1 MYFKLAFKNIKKSY
15 KNYVIYFLTLIFGIC
30 IFYTFNSIESQSVM
44 MELNE
49 QKQSAFMMAEQL
61 IGYFSVFIAFVLG
74 FLIVYANNYLIKRR
88 KKEFGIYMTLGMENG
103 SLSKMIFLETL
114 FIGAISLEIG
124 VILGIMLSQALSVL
138 TAYMFQVDLTKFQ
151 FVFSP
156 LGFKRT
162 VLCFSIIYLVVLIF
176 NFISVRKIKLID
188 LLTASKRNEKPTIK
202 NLWVSVILFLV
213 SVGILGIAYYKVI
226 HDGIAFASFNALGL
240 PILLGCIGTFIFFY
254 SLTGFF
260 LKVIQGNKKFY
271 LIDLN
276 MFVMKQIS
284 SKINTTF
291 VSLSFICL
299 MLFLAI
305 CTFSGGLGINRAINA
320 DLKDLTKFDVTFW
333 SNSGENIET
342 LLKEKN
348 IDISN
353 IAKEDSNM
361 VMYDSGV
368 KYSNFLS
375 KEGMTAM
382 KNYFPVANDNDILVI
397 GENGYNN
404 TLKLLGKEPV
414 NLKENKYLA
423 VGNIDEMK
431 KWVNESLENGN
442 IDQMKKLVNK
452 SSENGNID
460 QMKKLVNKSS
470 ENGKKIN
477 ISGKTLEP
485 ANKKYENIN
494 LYNFTMK
501 GDILIFVVKDSLLEG
516 LKPVS
521 SRFNMM
527 LKDNSNTKEELESIR
542 DQLVE
547 SQVYSITKKEIYDN
561 AAGLGATMAYLGI
574 YLGLIFI
581 ITSAVVLAIQQLTES
596 TDNVERYRLLKEI
609 GVDQKMIN
617 KAIFTQVGVYFML
630 PLSLAIVHSIV
641 GLKISSTI
649 VGVFGNASIM
659 PNIII
664 TAIIFV
670 IIYGGYFLAT
680 YLGAKKNINERS

>member
-114 FIGAISLEIG
+114 FIGAISLGIG
-124 VILGIMLSQALSVL
+124 VVLGIMLSQALSVL

-213 SVGILGIAYYKVI
+213 SLGILGIAYYKVI

-271 LIDLN
+271 LRDLN

-333 SNSGENIET
+333 SNSGENIEN

-353 IAKEDSNM
+353 IAEEDSNM
-361 VMYDSGV
+361 IMYDSKI

-414 NLKENKYLA
+414 NLKENQYLA

-442 IDQMKKLVNK
+442 ID
-452 SSENGNID
+452 E
-460 QMKKLVNKSS
+460 MKKLVNKSS
-470 ENGKKIN
+470 ENGKNIN

-527 LKDNSNTKEELESIR
+527 LKDNSNTKEELGSIR

>member
-114 FIGAISLEIG
+114 FIGAISLGIG
-124 VILGIMLSQALSVL
+124 VVLGIMLSQALSVL

-271 LIDLN
+271 LRDLN

-333 SNSGENIET
+333 SNSGENIEN

-361 VMYDSGV
+361 IMYDSGV

-397 GENGYNN
+397 GEKGYNN

-414 NLKENKYLA
+414 NLKENQYLA

-442 IDQMKKLVNK
+442 M
-452 SSENGNID
+452 D

-477 ISGKTLEP
+477 ISRKTLEP

-527 LKDNSNTKEELESIR
+527 LKDNSNTKEELENVR

>member
-114 FIGAISLEIG
+114 FIGAISLGIG
-124 VILGIMLSQALSVL
+124 VVLGIMLSQALSVL

-271 LIDLN
+271 LRDLN

-333 SNSGENIET
+333 SNSGENIEN

-361 VMYDSGV
+361 VMYDSKI

-414 NLKENKYLA
+414 NLKENQYLA

-431 KWVNESLENGN
+431 KWVNESLE
-442 IDQMKKLVNK
+442 
-452 SSENGNID
+452 SGNID

-527 LKDNSNTKEELESIR
+527 LKDNSNTKEELEAIR

>member
-114 FIGAISLEIG
+114 FIGAISLGIG
-124 VILGIMLSQALSVL
+124 VVLGIMLSQALSVL
-138 TAYMFQVDLTKFQ
+138 TAYMFQVDLTEFQ

-213 SVGILGIAYYKVI
+213 SVGILGTAYYKVI

-271 LIDLN
+271 LRDLN

-333 SNSGENIET
+333 SNSGENIEN

-361 VMYDSGV
+361 VMYDSKI
-368 KYSNFLS
+368 KYSSFLS

-414 NLKENKYLA
+414 NLKENQYLA

-431 KWVNESLENGN
+431 KWVNESL
-442 IDQMKKLVNK
+442 
-452 SSENGNID
+452 
-460 QMKKLVNKSS
+460 

-527 LKDNSNTKEELESIR
+527 LKDNSNTKEELGSIR

-680 YLGAKKNINERS
+680 YLGAKKNINERL

>member
-114 FIGAISLEIG
+114 FIGAISLGIG
-124 VILGIMLSQALSVL
+124 VVLGIMLSQALSVL

-188 LLTASKRNEKPTIK
+188 LLTASKRNENPTIK

-213 SVGILGIAYYKVI
+213 SVGILVTAYYKVI

-271 LIDLN
+271 LRDLN

-333 SNSGENIET
+333 SNSGENIEN

-452 SSENGNID
+452 SSENG
-460 QMKKLVNKSS
+460 
-470 ENGKKIN
+470 KKIN

-527 LKDNSNTKEELESIR
+527 LKDNSNTKEELEAIK

>member
-61 IGYFSVFIAFVLG
+61 MGYFSVFIAFVLG

-114 FIGAISLEIG
+114 FIGAISLGIG
-124 VILGIMLSQALSVL
+124 LVLGIMLSQALSVL

-213 SVGILGIAYYKVI
+213 SLGILGTAYYKVI

-240 PILLGCIGTFIFFY
+240 PILLGCTGTFIFFY

-271 LIDLN
+271 LRDLN

-333 SNSGENIET
+333 SNSGENIEN

-361 VMYDSGV
+361 VMYDSKI

-414 NLKENKYLA
+414 NLKENQYLA

-431 KWVNESLENGN
+431 KWVNESLENG
-442 IDQMKKLVNK
+442 
-452 SSENGNID
+452 
-460 QMKKLVNKSS
+460 
-470 ENGKKIN
+470 KKIN

-485 ANKKYENIN
+485 ENKKYENIN

-501 GDILIFVVKDSLLEG
+501 GDILIFVVKDSLIEG

-527 LKDNSNTKEELESIR
+527 LKDNSNTKEELENVR

-659 PNIII
+659 PNVII

-680 YLGAKKNINERS
+680 YLGAKKNINERA

>member
-114 FIGAISLEIG
+114 FIGAISLGIG
-124 VILGIMLSQALSVL
+124 VVLGIMLSQALSVL

-271 LIDLN
+271 LRDLN

-333 SNSGENIET
+333 SNSGENIEN

-361 VMYDSGV
+361 IMYDSKI

-414 NLKENKYLA
+414 NLKENQYLA

-431 KWVNESLENGN
+431 KWVNESL
-442 IDQMKKLVNK
+442 
-452 SSENGNID
+452 ENGNID

-527 LKDNSNTKEELESIR
+527 LKDNSNTKEELEAIR

>member
-61 IGYFSVFIAFVLG
+61 MGYFSVFIAFVLG

-114 FIGAISLEIG
+114 FIGAISLGIG
-124 VILGIMLSQALSVL
+124 VVLGIMLSQGLSVL

-213 SVGILGIAYYKVI
+213 SVGILGTAYYKVI

-271 LIDLN
+271 LRDLN

-333 SNSGENIET
+333 SNSGENIEN

-361 VMYDSGV
+361 VMYDSKI
-368 KYSNFLS
+368 KYSSFLS

-414 NLKENKYLA
+414 NLKENQYLA

-431 KWVNESLENGN
+431 KWVNESL
-442 IDQMKKLVNK
+442 
-452 SSENGNID
+452 
-460 QMKKLVNKSS
+460 

-527 LKDNSNTKEELESIR
+527 LKDNSNTKEELENVR

-641 GLKISSTI
+641 GLKISSSI

>member
-114 FIGAISLEIG
+114 FIGAISLGIG
-124 VILGIMLSQALSVL
+124 VVLGIMLSQALSVL

-271 LIDLN
+271 LRDLN

-333 SNSGENIET
+333 SNSGENIEN

-361 VMYDSGV
+361 VMYDSKI
-368 KYSNFLS
+368 KYSSFLS

-414 NLKENKYLA
+414 NLKENQYLA

-442 IDQMKKLVNK
+442 MDQMKEWAN
-452 SSENGNID
+452 N
-460 QMKKLVNKSS
+460 SS

-527 LKDNSNTKEELESIR
+527 LKDNSNTKEELEEVR
-542 DQLVE
+542 DHLVE

>member
-114 FIGAISLEIG
+114 FIGAISLGIG
-124 VILGIMLSQALSVL
+124 VVLGIMLSQALSVL

-226 HDGIAFASFNALGL
+226 HDGIAFASFNVLGL

-271 LIDLN
+271 LRDLN

-333 SNSGENIET
+333 SNSGENIEN

-361 VMYDSGV
+361 VMYDSEV

-397 GENGYNN
+397 GEKGYNN

-414 NLKENKYLA
+414 NLKENQYLA

-442 IDQMKKLVNK
+442 ID
-452 SSENGNID
+452 E
-460 QMKKLVNKSS
+460 MKKLVNKSS
-470 ENGKKIN
+470 ENGKNIN

-527 LKDNSNTKEELESIR
+527 LKDNSNTKEELEEVR
-542 DQLVE
+542 DHLVE

>member
-61 IGYFSVFIAFVLG
+61 MGYFSVFIAFVLG

-114 FIGAISLEIG
+114 FIGAISLGIG
-124 VILGIMLSQALSVL
+124 LVLGIMLSQALSVL

-213 SVGILGIAYYKVI
+213 SVGILGTAYYKVI

-271 LIDLN
+271 LRDLN

-333 SNSGENIET
+333 SNSGENIEN

-361 VMYDSGV
+361 VMYDSKI

-397 GENGYNN
+397 GEKGYNN

-414 NLKENKYLA
+414 NLKENQYLA

-431 KWVNESLENGN
+431 KWVNESLENG
-442 IDQMKKLVNK
+442 
-452 SSENGNID
+452 
-460 QMKKLVNKSS
+460 
-470 ENGKKIN
+470 KKIN

-485 ANKKYENIN
+485 ENKKYENIN

-527 LKDNSNTKEELESIR
+527 LKDNSNTKEELEEVR

-617 KAIFTQVGVYFML
+617 KAIFAQVGVYFML

-659 PNIII
+659 PNVII

-680 YLGAKKNINERS
+680 YLGAKKNINERA

>member
-114 FIGAISLEIG
+114 FIGAISLGIG
-124 VILGIMLSQALSVL
+124 VVLGIMLSQALSVL

-213 SVGILGIAYYKVI
+213 SVGILGTAYYKVI

-271 LIDLN
+271 LRDLN

-333 SNSGENIET
+333 SNSGENIEN

-397 GENGYNN
+397 GEKGYNN

-414 NLKENKYLA
+414 NLKENQYLA

-431 KWVNESLENGN
+431 KWVNESL
-442 IDQMKKLVNK
+442 
-452 SSENGNID
+452 
-460 QMKKLVNKSS
+460 

-527 LKDNSNTKEELESIR
+527 LKDNSNTKEELENVR

>member
-114 FIGAISLEIG
+114 FIGAISLGIG

-202 NLWVSVILFLV
+202 NLWISVILFLV

-271 LIDLN
+271 LRDLN

-333 SNSGENIET
+333 SNSGENIEK

-414 NLKENKYLA
+414 NLKENQYLA

-442 IDQMKKLVNK
+442 MDQMKKLVNK
-452 SSENGNID
+452 SSEN
-460 QMKKLVNKSS
+460 
-470 ENGKKIN
+470 EKKIN

-501 GDILIFVVKDSLLEG
+501 GDILIFVIKDSLLEG

-527 LKDNSNTKEELESIR
+527 LKDNSNTKEELENVR

>member
-114 FIGAISLEIG
+114 FIGAISLGIG
-124 VILGIMLSQALSVL
+124 VVLGIMLSQALSVL

-271 LIDLN
+271 LRDLN

-333 SNSGENIET
+333 SNSGENIEK

-361 VMYDSGV
+361 IMYGSGV

-397 GENGYNN
+397 GEKGYNN

-414 NLKENKYLA
+414 NLKENQYLA

-431 KWVNESLENGN
+431 KW
-442 IDQMKKLVNK
+442 
-452 SSENGNID
+452 
-460 QMKKLVNKSS
+460 VNKSS

>member
-61 IGYFSVFIAFVLG
+61 MGYFSVFIAFVLG

-114 FIGAISLEIG
+114 FIGAISLGIG
-124 VILGIMLSQALSVL
+124 VVLGIMLSQALSVL

-213 SVGILGIAYYKVI
+213 SLGILGTAYYKVI

-271 LIDLN
+271 LRDLN

-333 SNSGENIET
+333 SNSGENIEN

-361 VMYDSGV
+361 VMYDSKI

-414 NLKENKYLA
+414 NLKENQYLA

-431 KWVNESLENGN
+431 KWVNESLENG
-442 IDQMKKLVNK
+442 
-452 SSENGNID
+452 
-460 QMKKLVNKSS
+460 
-470 ENGKKIN
+470 KKIN

-485 ANKKYENIN
+485 ENKKYENIN

-527 LKDNSNTKEELESIR
+527 LKDNSNTKEELEAIR

-659 PNIII
+659 PNVII

-680 YLGAKKNINERS
+680 YLGAKKNINERA

>member
-114 FIGAISLEIG
+114 FIGAISLGIG
-124 VILGIMLSQALSVL
+124 VVLGIMLSQALSVL
-138 TAYMFQVDLTKFQ
+138 TAYMFQVDLTEFQ

-213 SVGILGIAYYKVI
+213 SVGILGTAYYKVI

-271 LIDLN
+271 LRDLN

-333 SNSGENIET
+333 SNSGENIEN

-452 SSENGNID
+452 SSENG
-460 QMKKLVNKSS
+460 
-470 ENGKKIN
+470 KKIN

-501 GDILIFVVKDSLLEG
+501 GDILILVVKDSLLEG

-680 YLGAKKNINERS
+680 YLGAKKNINERA

>member
-114 FIGAISLEIG
+114 FIGAISLGIG
-124 VILGIMLSQALSVL
+124 VVLGIMLSQALSVL

-271 LIDLN
+271 LRDLN

-333 SNSGENIET
+333 SNSGENIEK

-375 KEGMTAM
+375 KEGMTSM

-397 GENGYNN
+397 GEKGYNN

-414 NLKENKYLA
+414 NLKENQYLA

-442 IDQMKKLVNK
+442 MDQMKKLVNK
-452 SSENGNID
+452 I
-460 QMKKLVNKSS
+460 S

-527 LKDNSNTKEELESIR
+527 LKDNSNTKEELEAIR

>member
-61 IGYFSVFIAFVLG
+61 MGYFSVFIAFVLG

-114 FIGAISLEIG
+114 FIGAISLGIG
-124 VILGIMLSQALSVL
+124 LVLGIMLSQALSVL
-138 TAYMFQVDLTKFQ
+138 TAYMFQVDLTKFK

-213 SVGILGIAYYKVI
+213 SLGILGTAYYKVI

-271 LIDLN
+271 LRDLN

-333 SNSGENIET
+333 SNSGENIEN

-361 VMYDSGV
+361 VMYDSKI
-368 KYSNFLS
+368 KYSNLLS

-397 GENGYNN
+397 GEKGYNN

-414 NLKENKYLA
+414 NLNENQYLA

-431 KWVNESLENGN
+431 KWVNESL
-442 IDQMKKLVNK
+442 
-452 SSENGNID
+452 
-460 QMKKLVNKSS
+460 

-527 LKDNSNTKEELESIR
+527 LKDNSNTKEELESVR

-659 PNIII
+659 PNVII

-680 YLGAKKNINERS
+680 YLGAKKNINERA

>member
-114 FIGAISLEIG
+114 LIGAISLGIG
-124 VILGIMLSQALSVL
+124 VVLGIMLSQALSVL

-213 SVGILGIAYYKVI
+213 SVGILGTAYYKVI

-271 LIDLN
+271 LRDLN

-333 SNSGENIET
+333 SNSGENIEK

-414 NLKENKYLA
+414 NLKENQYLA

-442 IDQMKKLVNK
+442 M
-452 SSENGNID
+452 D

-527 LKDNSNTKEELESIR
+527 LKDNSNTKEELEEVR

-547 SQVYSITKKEIYDN
+547 SQVYSVTKKEIYDN

-641 GLKISSTI
+641 GLKVSSFI

>member
-114 FIGAISLEIG
+114 FIGAISLGIG
-124 VILGIMLSQALSVL
+124 VVLGIMLSQALSVL

-202 NLWVSVILFLV
+202 NLWISVILFLV
-213 SVGILGIAYYKVI
+213 SVGILGTAYYKVI

-271 LIDLN
+271 LRDLN

-333 SNSGENIET
+333 SNSGENIEK

-361 VMYDSGV
+361 VMYDSEV

-397 GENGYNN
+397 GEKGYNN

-414 NLKENKYLA
+414 NLKENQYLA

-442 IDQMKKLVNK
+442 M
-452 SSENGNID
+452 D

>member
-114 FIGAISLEIG
+114 FIGAISLGIG
-124 VILGIMLSQALSVL
+124 VVLGIMLSQALSVL
-138 TAYMFQVDLTKFQ
+138 TAYMFQVDLTEFQ
-151 FVFSP
+151 FVFSS

-176 NFISVRKIKLID
+176 NFISARKIKLID

-213 SVGILGIAYYKVI
+213 SVGILGTAYYKVI

-271 LIDLN
+271 LRDLN

-333 SNSGENIET
+333 SNSGENIEN

-452 SSENGNID
+452 SSENG
-460 QMKKLVNKSS
+460 
-470 ENGKKIN
+470 KKIN

-501 GDILIFVVKDSLLEG
+501 GDILILVVKDSLLEG

>member
-61 IGYFSVFIAFVLG
+61 MGYFSVFIAFVLG

-114 FIGAISLEIG
+114 FIGAISLGIG
-124 VILGIMLSQALSVL
+124 LVLGIMLSQALSVL

-213 SVGILGIAYYKVI
+213 SLGTLGTAYYKVI

-240 PILLGCIGTFIFFY
+240 PILLGCIGTFVFFY

-271 LIDLN
+271 LRDLN

-333 SNSGENIET
+333 SNSGENIEN

-361 VMYDSGV
+361 VMYDSRV

-414 NLKENKYLA
+414 NLKENQYLA

-431 KWVNESLENGN
+431 KWVNESLENG
-442 IDQMKKLVNK
+442 
-452 SSENGNID
+452 
-460 QMKKLVNKSS
+460 
-470 ENGKKIN
+470 KKIN

-485 ANKKYENIN
+485 ENKKYENIN

-501 GDILIFVVKDSLLEG
+501 GDILIFVVNDSLIEG

-527 LKDNSNTKEELESIR
+527 LKDNSNTKEELESVR

-659 PNIII
+659 PNVII

-680 YLGAKKNINERS
+680 YLGAKKNINERA

>member
-114 FIGAISLEIG
+114 FIGAISLGIG
-124 VILGIMLSQALSVL
+124 VVLGIMLSQALSVL

-213 SVGILGIAYYKVI
+213 SVGILGTAYYKVI

-271 LIDLN
+271 LRDLN

-333 SNSGENIET
+333 SNSGENIEK

-404 TLKLLGKEPV
+404 TLKLLGKESV
-414 NLKENKYLA
+414 NLKENQYLA

-431 KWVNESLENGN
+431 KWVNESL
-442 IDQMKKLVNK
+442 
-452 SSENGNID
+452 ENGNID

-680 YLGAKKNINERS
+680 YLGAKKNINERA

>member
-61 IGYFSVFIAFVLG
+61 MGYFSVFIAFVLG

-114 FIGAISLEIG
+114 LIGAISLGIG
-124 VILGIMLSQALSVL
+124 VVLGIMLSQALSVL

-213 SVGILGIAYYKVI
+213 SVGILGTAYYKVI
-226 HDGIAFASFNALGL
+226 HNGIAFASFNALGL

-271 LIDLN
+271 LRDLN

-333 SNSGENIET
+333 SNSGENIEK

-414 NLKENKYLA
+414 NLKENQYLA

-431 KWVNESLENGN
+431 KWVNESL
-442 IDQMKKLVNK
+442 
-452 SSENGNID
+452 
-460 QMKKLVNKSS
+460 

-527 LKDNSNTKEELESIR
+527 LKDNSNTKEELEEVR

-547 SQVYSITKKEIYDN
+547 SQVYSVTKKEIYDN

>member
-114 FIGAISLEIG
+114 FIGAISLGIG
-124 VILGIMLSQALSVL
+124 VVLGIMLSQALSVL

-271 LIDLN
+271 LRDLN

-333 SNSGENIET
+333 SNSGENIES

-361 VMYDSGV
+361 VMYDSEV
-368 KYSNFLS
+368 KYSDFLS

-397 GENGYNN
+397 GENGYND

-414 NLKENKYLA
+414 NLKENQYLA

-431 KWVNESLENGN
+431 KWVNESLE
-442 IDQMKKLVNK
+442 
-452 SSENGNID
+452 S
-460 QMKKLVNKSS
+460 
-470 ENGKKIN
+470 GKKIN

-501 GDILIFVVKDSLLEG
+501 GDILILVVKDFLLEG

-527 LKDNSNTKEELESIR
+527 LKDNSNTKEELENVR
-542 DQLVE
+542 DKLVE

-649 VGVFGNASIM
+649 VGVFGNASI
-659 PNIII
+659 
-664 TAIIFV
+664 
-670 IIYGGYFLAT
+670 
-680 YLGAKKNINERS
+680 

>member
-114 FIGAISLEIG
+114 FIGAISLGIG
-124 VILGIMLSQALSVL
+124 VVLGIMLSQALSVL

-271 LIDLN
+271 LRDLN

-333 SNSGENIET
+333 SNSGENIEN

-361 VMYDSGV
+361 VMYDSKI
-368 KYSNFLS
+368 KYSSFLS

-414 NLKENKYLA
+414 NLKENQYLA

-442 IDQMKKLVNK
+442 M
-452 SSENGNID
+452 D

-680 YLGAKKNINERS
+680 YLGAKKNINERA

>member
-61 IGYFSVFIAFVLG
+61 MGYFSVFIAFVLG

-114 FIGAISLEIG
+114 FIGAISLGIG
-124 VILGIMLSQALSVL
+124 VVLGIMLSQALSVL

-226 HDGIAFASFNALGL
+226 HDGIAVASFNVLGL
-240 PILLGCIGTFIFFY
+240 PIVLGCVGTFIFFY

-271 LIDLN
+271 LRDLN

-333 SNSGENIET
+333 SNSGENIEK

-361 VMYDSGV
+361 IMYDSKI

-414 NLKENKYLA
+414 NLKENQYLA

-442 IDQMKKLVNK
+442 MDQMKKLVNK
-452 SSENGNID
+452 SSE
-460 QMKKLVNKSS
+460 
-470 ENGKKIN
+470 EGKKIN

-527 LKDNSNTKEELESIR
+527 LKDNSNTKEELEDVR

-596 TDNVERYRLLKEI
+596 TDNIERYRLLKEI

-659 PNIII
+659 PNVII

>member
-114 FIGAISLEIG
+114 FIGAISLGIG
-124 VILGIMLSQALSVL
+124 VVLGIMLSQALSVL
-138 TAYMFQVDLTKFQ
+138 TAYMFQVDLTEFQ

-213 SVGILGIAYYKVI
+213 SVGILGTAYYKVI

-271 LIDLN
+271 LRDLN

-333 SNSGENIET
+333 SNSGENIEN

-414 NLKENKYLA
+414 NLKENQYLA

-442 IDQMKKLVNK
+442 M
-452 SSENGNID
+452 D

-477 ISGKTLEP
+477 ISRKTLEP

-527 LKDNSNTKEELESIR
+527 LKDNSNTKEELEAIR

>member
-61 IGYFSVFIAFVLG
+61 MGYFSVFIAFVLG

-114 FIGAISLEIG
+114 FIGAISLGIG
-124 VILGIMLSQALSVL
+124 VVLGIMLSQALSVL

-271 LIDLN
+271 LRDLN

-333 SNSGENIET
+333 SNSGENIEK

-368 KYSNFLS
+368 KYSSFLS

-414 NLKENKYLA
+414 NLKENQYLA

-442 IDQMKKLVNK
+442 IDQMKKLVN
-452 SSENGNID
+452 N
-460 QMKKLVNKSS
+460 SS

-527 LKDNSNTKEELESIR
+527 LKDNSNTKEELENVR

>member
-61 IGYFSVFIAFVLG
+61 MGYFSVFIAFVLG

-114 FIGAISLEIG
+114 FIGAISLGIG
-124 VILGIMLSQALSVL
+124 LVLGIMLSQALSVL

-271 LIDLN
+271 LRDLN

-333 SNSGENIET
+333 SNSGENIEK

-368 KYSNFLS
+368 KYSKFLS

-404 TLKLLGKEPV
+404 TLKLLGKESV
-414 NLKENKYLA
+414 NLKENQYLA

-442 IDQMKKLVNK
+442 IDEMKKLVNK
-452 SSENGNID
+452 SSE
-460 QMKKLVNKSS
+460 
-470 ENGKKIN
+470 EGKKIN

-527 LKDNSNTKEELESIR
+527 LKDNSNTKEELENVR

-680 YLGAKKNINERS
+680 YLGAKKNINERA

>member
-114 FIGAISLEIG
+114 FIGAISLGIG
-124 VILGIMLSQALSVL
+124 VVLGIMLSQALSVL

-271 LIDLN
+271 LRDLN

-333 SNSGENIET
+333 SNSGENIEK

-361 VMYDSGV
+361 IMYDSKI

-397 GENGYNN
+397 GEKGYNN

-414 NLKENKYLA
+414 NLKENQYLA

-431 KWVNESLENGN
+431 KWVNESLENG
-442 IDQMKKLVNK
+442 
-452 SSENGNID
+452 
-460 QMKKLVNKSS
+460 
-470 ENGKKIN
+470 KKIN
-477 ISGKTLEP
+477 ISGKTLETE
-485 ANKKYENIN
+485 NKKYENIN

-527 LKDNSNTKEELESIR
+527 LKDNSNTKEELENVR

>member
-114 FIGAISLEIG
+114 FIGAISLGIG
-124 VILGIMLSQALSVL
+124 VVLGIMLSQGLSVL
-138 TAYMFQVDLTKFQ
+138 TAYMFQLDLTKFQ

-176 NFISVRKIKLID
+176 NFISVRNIKLID

-213 SVGILGIAYYKVI
+213 SVGILGTAYYKVI

-271 LIDLN
+271 LRDLN

-333 SNSGENIET
+333 SNSGENIEN

-361 VMYDSGV
+361 VMYDSKI

-414 NLKENKYLA
+414 NLKENQYLA

-442 IDQMKKLVNK
+442 M
-452 SSENGNID
+452 D

-477 ISGKTLEP
+477 ISEKTLEP

-527 LKDNSNTKEELESIR
+527 LKDNSNTKEELEAIR

-641 GLKISSTI
+641 GLKISSSI

>member
-114 FIGAISLEIG
+114 FIGAISLGIG
-124 VILGIMLSQALSVL
+124 VVLGIMLSQALSVL

-271 LIDLN
+271 LRDLN

-333 SNSGENIET
+333 SNSGENIEN

-414 NLKENKYLA
+414 NLKENQYLA

-431 KWVNESLENGN
+431 KWVNESL
-442 IDQMKKLVNK
+442 
-452 SSENGNID
+452 ENGNID

-501 GDILIFVVKDSLLEG
+501 GDILIFVVKDSLLEV

>member
-114 FIGAISLEIG
+114 FIGAISLGIG

-271 LIDLN
+271 LRDLN

-305 CTFSGGLGINRAINA
+305 CTFSGGLGINRAINT

-333 SNSGENIET
+333 SNSGENIEN

-361 VMYDSGV
+361 IMYDSGV

-397 GENGYNN
+397 GEKGYNN

-414 NLKENKYLA
+414 NLKENQYLA

-431 KWVNESLENGN
+431 KWVNESLENG
-442 IDQMKKLVNK
+442 
-452 SSENGNID
+452 
-460 QMKKLVNKSS
+460 
-470 ENGKKIN
+470 KKIN
-477 ISGKTLEP
+477 ISGKTLETE
-485 ANKKYENIN
+485 NKKYENIN

>member
-1 MYFKLAFKNIKKSY
+1 MIAKLSFKNIKKSY

-114 FIGAISLEIG
+114 FIGAISLGIG
-124 VILGIMLSQALSVL
+124 VVLGIMLSQALSVL

-151 FVFSP
+151 FVFSS

-271 LIDLN
+271 LRDLN

-333 SNSGENIET
+333 SNSGENIES

-361 VMYDSGV
+361 VMYDSEV
-368 KYSNFLS
+368 KYSDFLS

-382 KNYFPVANDNDILVI
+382 KNYFPVANDNDTLVI

-414 NLKENKYLA
+414 NLKENQYLA

-431 KWVNESLENGN
+431 KWVNESLE
-442 IDQMKKLVNK
+442 
-452 SSENGNID
+452 S
-460 QMKKLVNKSS
+460 
-470 ENGKKIN
+470 GKKIN

-501 GDILIFVVKDSLLEG
+501 GDILILVVKDFLLEG

-527 LKDNSNTKEELESIR
+527 LKDNSNTKEELENVR
-542 DQLVE
+542 DKLVE

-574 YLGLIFI
+574 YLGLIFT

>member
-114 FIGAISLEIG
+114 FIGAISLGIG
-124 VILGIMLSQALSVL
+124 VVLGIMLSQALSVL

-271 LIDLN
+271 LRDLN

-333 SNSGENIET
+333 SNSGENIEN

-361 VMYDSGV
+361 VMYDSKI

-414 NLKENKYLA
+414 NLKENQYLA

-452 SSENGNID
+452 SSENG
-460 QMKKLVNKSS
+460 
-470 ENGKKIN
+470 KKIN
-477 ISGKTLEP
+477 ISEKTLEP

-527 LKDNSNTKEELESIR
+527 LKDNSNTKEELEAIR

-641 GLKISSTI
+641 GLKISSSI

>member
-114 FIGAISLEIG
+114 FIGAISLGIG
-124 VILGIMLSQALSVL
+124 VVLGIMLSQALSVL

-151 FVFSP
+151 FVFSS

-213 SVGILGIAYYKVI
+213 SVGILGTAYYKVI

-271 LIDLN
+271 LRDLN

-333 SNSGENIET
+333 SNSGENIEN

-361 VMYDSGV
+361 IMYDSGV

-414 NLKENKYLA
+414 NLKENQYLA

-431 KWVNESLENGN
+431 KWVNESLENG
-442 IDQMKKLVNK
+442 
-452 SSENGNID
+452 
-460 QMKKLVNKSS
+460 
-470 ENGKKIN
+470 KKIN
-477 ISGKTLEP
+477 ISGKTLETE
-485 ANKKYENIN
+485 NKKYENIN

-527 LKDNSNTKEELESIR
+527 LKDNSNTKEELEEVR

>member
-114 FIGAISLEIG
+114 FIGAISLGIG
-124 VILGIMLSQALSVL
+124 LVLGIMLSQALSVL

-213 SVGILGIAYYKVI
+213 SLGILGIAYYKVI
-226 HDGIAFASFNALGL
+226 HDGIAFASFNVLGL
-240 PILLGCIGTFIFFY
+240 PIVLGCVGTFIFFY

-271 LIDLN
+271 LRDLN

-333 SNSGENIET
+333 SNSGENIEN

-414 NLKENKYLA
+414 NLKENQYLA

-442 IDQMKKLVNK
+442 M
-452 SSENGNID
+452 D

-527 LKDNSNTKEELESIR
+527 LKDNSNTKEELEAIR

-641 GLKISSTI
+641 GLKISSSI

>member
-61 IGYFSVFIAFVLG
+61 MGYFSVFIAFVLG

-114 FIGAISLEIG
+114 FIGAISLGIG
-124 VILGIMLSQALSVL
+124 LVLGIMLSQALSVL

-213 SVGILGIAYYKVI
+213 SLGILGTAYYKVI

-271 LIDLN
+271 LRDLN

-333 SNSGENIET
+333 SNSGENIEN

-361 VMYDSGV
+361 VMYDSKI
-368 KYSNFLS
+368 KYSNLLS

-397 GENGYNN
+397 GEKGYNN

-414 NLKENKYLA
+414 NLNENQYLA

-431 KWVNESLENGN
+431 KWVNESLENG
-442 IDQMKKLVNK
+442 
-452 SSENGNID
+452 
-460 QMKKLVNKSS
+460 
-470 ENGKKIN
+470 KKIN

-485 ANKKYENIN
+485 ENKKYENIN

-527 LKDNSNTKEELESIR
+527 LKDNSNTKEELESVR

-659 PNIII
+659 PNVII

-680 YLGAKKNINERS
+680 YLGAKKNINERA